1 MKSRKPSIPYIIWM
15 AVFTMIPMIMVGITA
30 FTGKNG
36 GFSLEA
42 FEKAF
47 FYKEVFFKVALDCIN
62 INRNLFAYCL
72 SACLY
77 AYKNETVNAEFCKYA
92 FDDSY
97 VDELFA

>member
-42 FEKAF
+42 FERHSFIK
-47 FYKEVFFKVALDCIN
+47 
-62 INRNLFAYCL
+62 
-72 SACLY
+72 
-77 AYKNETVNAEFCKYA
+77 KY
-92 FDDSY
+92 F
-97 VDELFA
+97 